1 MINCFCN
8 YVLKKNYHIL
18 SIDFVLI
25 AELIIVFSNIVCHI
39 ILNLNA
45 IIINIV

>member
-25 AELIIVFSNIVCHI
+25 AELSYFQISCHI